1 LLDFAIFDAAS
12 TLRRDAITLP
22 ATRHMLILIAPAIFA
37 DAFRFAISRRHFH
50 CMISPRRFDF
60 SIAFTFYADFSLF
73 SSSRRRLLP
82 FFAFALARLPAMLM
96 LIFACHFI
104 RFDAIISLCQ
114 RFRATP
120 QLSPA
125 AITLPP
131 FCRLTY

>member
-1 LLDFAIFDAAS
+1 
-12 TLRRDAITLP
+12 
-22 ATRHMLILIAPAIFA
+22 
-37 DAFRFAISRRHFH
+37 
-50 CMISPRRFDF
+50 MISPRRFDF
-60 SIAFTFYADFSLF
+60 SIAFTFYADLPLF
-73 SSSRRRLLP
+73 SASRRRLLP

-96 LIFACHFI
+96 LIFACHFL

-131 FCRLTY
+131 FCRHYVLMPYHSHIIDTPTLIRFLHFAIFDADAIVSRRFSLAA